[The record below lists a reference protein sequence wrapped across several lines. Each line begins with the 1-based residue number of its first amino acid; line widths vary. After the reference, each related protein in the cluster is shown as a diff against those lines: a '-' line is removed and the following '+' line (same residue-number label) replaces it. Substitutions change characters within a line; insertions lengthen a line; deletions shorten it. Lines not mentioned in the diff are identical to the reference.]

1 LLQKKGLRQ
10 GDPLSP
16 ILFNVVADMLA
27 VLIKRAKQNGQIQ
40 GVVPH
45 LVDDGLS
52 ILQYADDTIIFME
65 DDLETFEQLSGLKIN
80 FHKSDFFCFGEAQ
93 NSKNLY
99 SHLFR
104 CQVGKYPFKYLGIPM
119 HYKRI
124 KNVDWKELEQH
135 MEKSLVVGKK
145 NCSRLVAD

>member
-1 LLQKKGLRQ
+1 MKGFSKAWCKWVEAFTQNGHVRIKINDQVGENFVTKKGLQ

-65 DDLETFEQLSGLKIN
+65 D
-80 FHKSDFFCFGEAQ
+80 
-93 NSKNLY
+93 
-99 SHLFR
+99 
-104 CQVGKYPFKYLGIPM
+104 
-119 HYKRI
+119 
-124 KNVDWKELEQH
+124 ELE
-135 MEKSLVVGKK
+135 KAKK
-145 NCSRLVAD
+145 LKATTMYF

>member
-1 LLQKKGLRQ
+1 MKGFSQIWCKWVEAFTQNGHVGIKINDQVGENFVTKKGLHQ

-65 DDLETFEQLSGLKIN
+65 DDMEKAKNLKLLLCTFEQFL
-80 FHKSDFFCFGEAQ
+80 D
-93 NSKNLY
+93 
-99 SHLFR
+99 
-104 CQVGKYPFKYLGIPM
+104 
-119 HYKRI
+119 
-124 KNVDWKELEQH
+124 
-135 MEKSLVVGKK
+135 
-145 NCSRLVAD
+145 

>member
-1 LLQKKGLRQ
+1 MKGFSKTWCKWVEAFTQNGHVRIKINDQVGENFVTKKGLQ

-40 GVVPH
+40 GVVSH
-45 LVDDGLS
+45 LVDDRLS

-80 FHKSDFFCFGEAQ
+80 FHKSDFF
-93 NSKNLY
+93 
-99 SHLFR
+99 LFWR
-104 CQVGKYPFKYLGIPM
+104 GTEFKEFIFTLIQVSGRKIP
-119 HYKRI
+119 I
-124 KNVDWKELEQH
+124 
-135 MEKSLVVGKK
+135 
-145 NCSRLVAD
+145 

>member
-1 LLQKKGLRQ
+1 MKGFSKTWCKWVEAFTQYGHVRIKINDQVGENFVTKKGLQ

-27 VLIKRAKQNGQIQ
+27 VLIKRANQNGQIQ

-52 ILQYADDTIIFME
+52 ILQYAHDTIIFME

-80 FHKSDFFCFGEAQ
+80 FHKSEFFVLERHIIQ
-93 NSKNLY
+93 RIYIHTY
-99 SHLFR
+99 SGVR
-104 CQVGKYPFKYLGIPM
+104 
-119 HYKRI
+119 
-124 KNVDWKELEQH
+124 
-135 MEKSLVVGKK
+135 
-145 NCSRLVAD
+145 

>member
-1 LLQKKGLRQ
+1 MKGFSKAWCKWVEAFTQNGHVRIKINDQVEENFVTKKGLQ

-40 GVVPH
+40 GVVSH

-80 FHKSDFFCFGEAQ
+80 FHKSEFF
-93 NSKNLY
+93 
-99 SHLFR
+99 LFWR
-104 CQVGKYPFKYLGIPM
+104 GTEFKEFIFTLIRVSGRKIP
-119 HYKRI
+119 I
-124 KNVDWKELEQH
+124 
-135 MEKSLVVGKK
+135 
-145 NCSRLVAD
+145 